1 MQQTAGTT
9 ATQTDTQS
17 KTTNLQNKVQE
28 KLGVLSAKKDTI
40 LGMSDA
46 DTVRLQSG
54 ALRESPSTGQR
65 YDAVELQH
73 GNNPYDMYGTNAK
86 TEGEYSK
93 SKYAMDMQRAQVA
106 KILGKSADQ
115 LTPQDMIDVGNQQQ
129 IQKLADLVASPG
141 EAKWEA
147 PLIRNAEQTN
157 LTGYYKDSTGQSVQI
172 PLDVP
177 VGTAIVGKDANGRDL
192 SSLVNLQTGQNITD
206 VAAIDPRQNAF
217 ANQQT
222 SMKAKV
228 QTPEQQDAYKQLM
241 ALGTKDQDG
250 RLSETVDL
258 TQASTVKYWGDMAAA
273 ARSGSRAIA
282 GTLGLS
288 KENIDKYLPEN
299 PKLLGTD
306 LTIEQARKD
315 QEKVDK
321 SEGYSTR
328 LAWND

>member
-1 MQQTAGTT
+1 MPTLTDMYSDATIYDPMQQTAGTT

-28 KLGVLSAKKDTI
+28 KLGVLSTKKDTI

-73 GNNPYDMYGTNAK
+73 GNNPYDMYGTNSKA
-86 TEGEYSK
+86 EGEYGK

-129 IQKLADLVASPG
+129 VQKLADLVASPG

-192 SSLVNLQTGQNITD
+192 SSLVNLQTGQNVTD
-206 VAAIDPRQNAF
+206 IAATDPRQNAF
-217 ANQQT
+217 ANQQNG
-222 SMKAKV
+222 MKAKV

-241 ALGTKDQDG
+241 ALVTKEQYG
-250 RLSETVDL
+250 
-258 TQASTVKYWGDMAAA
+258 
-273 ARSGSRAIA
+273 I
-282 GTLGLS
+282 LG
-288 KENIDKYLPEN
+288 
-299 PKLLGTD
+299 
-306 LTIEQARKD
+306 
-315 QEKVDK
+315 
-321 SEGYSTR
+321 
-328 LAWND
+328 